1 MADKVKSVIDDMNSR
16 TFCDTVEDAG
26 MFLEKCQ
33 TEYADFDSHK
43 LVLNG
48 IDTDGNF
55 DPTVYTPSM
64 RVMIDVLTNRGEQ
77 TVDAKGNKSRGPST
91 VRAIV
96 VTPAP
101 TIESILADPSG
112 LKWLDKIVA
121 TQLSHVA
128 NAPLR
133 KADNLAEAQ
142 LNMPLTL
149 AEYVSPTRE
158 GSSASATYDALYRM
172 LIDGFK
178 RNKAWS
184 RAKLVKAEL
193 KRCLESAAY
202 ALHVHPA
209 LEDRGD
215 KPSLFVMACQVGAR
229 EAASDGLDPT
239 IFNTWL
245 ETRNEATFEAED
257 ESEDD
262 DDFTI
267 DDIVLTKP
275 EAKAVDAAPVAT
287 PTDTADADDTD
298 SDESE
303 GDADSEDDTA
313 EA

>member
-1 MADKVKSVIDDMNSR
+1 MATKVKTVIEDMASR
-16 TFCDTVEDAG
+16 TFCESTEDAST
-26 MFLEKCQ
+26 FLAKCQ
-33 TEYADFDSHK
+33 ADFADFDSHK

-48 IDTDGNF
+48 IDAEGQFDATIYTD
-55 DPTVYTPSM
+55 SM

-77 TVDAKGNKSRGPST
+77 VVDAKGNKSRGPST

-101 TIESILADPSG
+101 TTDAILADEQG
-112 LKWLDKIVA
+112 RKWLDKIIA

-229 EAASDGLDPT
+229 EAVSDGLDPT

-245 ETRNEATFEAED
+245 ETRNEATFEAE
-257 ESEDD
+257 EEGEDD

-275 EAKAVDAAPVAT
+275 EAKSAAT
-287 PTDTADADDTD
+287 TDLTGDTASTD
-298 SDESE
+298 LAP
-303 GDADSEDDTA
+303 GTEDLPIG
-313 EA
+313 